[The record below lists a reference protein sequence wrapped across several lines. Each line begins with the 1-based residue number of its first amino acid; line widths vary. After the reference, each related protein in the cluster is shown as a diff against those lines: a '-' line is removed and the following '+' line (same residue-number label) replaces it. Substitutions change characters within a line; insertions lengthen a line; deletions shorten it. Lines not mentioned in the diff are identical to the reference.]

1 MSVTDRR
8 MDGRTDRQPGGK
20 TICIPTLKG
29 DIITAPKG
37 SFVISPEHHVLM
49 VSYCD
54 RSPSVF
60 VVRPAGQSQ
69 FLYCLDFDP
78 TCME

>member
-1 MSVTDRR
+1 MTDRR
-8 MDGRTDRQPGGK
+8 MDERTDRQTDREMPGGQ
-20 TICIPTLKG
+20 TMCIPTLKG

-60 VVRPAGQSQ
+60 VIRPAGQWQ
-69 FLYCLDFDP
+69 FLYCFGF
-78 TCME
+78 